1 MMTTATASAVCADTL
16 TKCSDAYCASAVETF
31 STTGP

>member
-1 MMTTATASAVCADTL
+1 MITAATASAVCAETR